1 MTLPSIISRNSV
13 QVNTDQSVGGN
24 STIVG
29 TAVVT
34 LYTVPANK
42 KAILKSAAARFVSA
56 GANTNLDLV
65 IATQRVCRETAAP
78 SPPVLQDIPNVK
90 GMVLTAGQTITLI
103 GDSASNNGSMNF
115 FFTFTELPA

>member
-24 STIVG
+24 SAILG

-56 GANTNLDLV
+56 GANTNLDIL
-65 IATQRVCRETAAP
+65 ISGQRVFRQSAAP
-78 SPPVLQDIPNVK
+78 SDATLQDIPNVK
-90 GMVLTAGQTITLI
+90 GMVMIAAETIQLL
-103 GDSASNNGSMNF
+103 GDSGSNNGSMNF

>member
-24 STIVG
+24 ENTIG
-29 TAVVT
+29 TTVIT

-42 KAILKSAAARFVSA
+42 KAILKSAAARFVSG
-56 GANTNLDLV
+56 GANTNLDVV
-65 IATQRVCRETAAP
+65 IATQRVFRETAAP

-90 GMVLTAGQTITLI
+90 GMILTAGQTITLV
-103 GDSASNNGSMNF
+103 GDSGSNNGSMSF

>member
-24 STIVG
+24 SAIVG

-42 KAILKSAAARFVSA
+42 KAILKSAAARFVSG
-56 GANTNLDLV
+56 GANTNLDVV
-65 IATQRVCRETAAP
+65 IGAQRVFRETAAP

-90 GMVLTAGQTITLI
+90 GMVLIAAQTIQLL
-103 GDSASNNGSMNF
+103 GDSGSNNGSMNF

>member
-13 QVNTDQSVGGN
+13 QVNTDQSVSGN
-24 STIVG
+24 ENTIG
-29 TAVVT
+29 TAVIT

-42 KAILKSAAARFVSA
+42 KAILKSAAARFVSG
-56 GANTNLDLV
+56 GANTNLDIL
-65 IATQRVCRETAAP
+65 IAGQRIFRETAAP

-90 GMVLTAGQTITLI
+90 GMVLIAAQTITLV
-103 GDSASNNGSMNF
+103 GDSGSNNGSMNF

>member
-24 STIVG
+24 ENTIG
-29 TAVVT
+29 TTVIT
-34 LYTVPANK
+34 LYTVPSNK
-42 KAILKSAAARFVSA
+42 KAILKSAAARFVSG
-56 GANTNLDLV
+56 GANTNLDIV
-65 IATQRVCRETAAP
+65 IATQRVFRETAAP

-90 GMVLTAGQTITLI
+90 GMVLIAAQTIQLL
-103 GDSASNNGSMNF
+103 GDSGSNNGSMNF